1 MIYFLFARSKFFFY
15 EMAVFYVYY
24 IVTPNL
30 VSRLKHEK
38 SADSSFDIIT
48 YKVLKHLFITLNC
61 SIIS

>member
-1 MIYFLFARSKFFFY
+1 
-15 EMAVFYVYY
+15 MAVFYVYY